1 MISISKFIKTLEEVL
16 SGMDRLKVRKVLSV
30 SLRKSGKNYYKIN
43 KSSLQELLE
52 KVRGIG
58 KRSIVITDLPNNEA
72 RFIFKDL
79 TEGKVIIDSQHNKII
94 LGARI

>member
-1 MISISKFIKTLEEVL
+1 MISISKFIKTLEEIL

-43 KSSLQELLE
+43 KSSLQDLLE

-58 KRSIVITDLPNNEA
+58 KRNIVITDLPNNKA
-72 RFIFKDL
+72 RFVFRDL

>member
-1 MISISKFIKTLEEVL
+1 MISISKFIKTLEEIL

-30 SLRKSGKNYYKIN
+30 SLHKSGKNYYKIN

-52 KVRGIG
+52 KARGIG
-58 KRSIVITDLPNNEA
+58 KRNIVITDLPNNEA
-72 RFIFKDL
+72 RFVFKDL